1 MKRKVP
7 HIILRFSKHV
17 PATAAHT
24 PSENNIPTNS
34 TKPDTAANDMARQ
47 SDAATRASKRNGGT
61 APLKS
66 SSGRNKKSN
75 NLESL
80 AQVDKYQPPGSQSTK
95 RKHADDLSV
104 GGGKGDLPIPQKRAR
119 RSAAPEQHAGQASSQ
134 DEKGKKDED
143 KRVLRSQDSKL
154 TEYAEWLEP
163 EDKDAIDWG
172 APITLIDGNLP
183 AITFNGDVIS
193 GGSANR
199 TVGDVLHRPSENVG
213 GANVTSPPHASE
225 TSVNSLTHPNHTTPV
240 VAIDVSPRTKPI
252 VTIDLEVEVRA
263 SKNRLP
269 TRCTYDPL
277 SADRY
282 LKPHQ
287 GKVREEKRQRNL
299 ERERVVFQKAQY
311 EKKLMNLKSEEWM
324 KIFGLAGLVASG
336 IDVDKKALEK
346 RRAAMIKDLEGMLLR
361 YNTCKEEERRRR
373 VAKGGR
379 ASGSPVN
386 SMDVE
391 TRKSSTEDY
400 EVPLDDE
407 DDEDEE
413 GGETSAGNSGG
424 PAGDEVDHQP
434 NTVKK
439 RRQKSKHSKP
449 KKVSAVIPE
458 PEPKPFTSFYKNPHD
473 RKAAVSGWRR
483 AGRNLSAFGQP
494 LPEPESQE
502 FKLPDEILN
511 AAARHT
517 RARRRVS
524 R

>member
-7 HIILRFSKHV
+7 HIILRLSKHV
-17 PATAAHT
+17 PAAAAHT
-24 PSENNIPTNS
+24 PSENTIPTNS
-34 TKPDTAANDMARQ
+34 TKPDTTANDMARQ
-47 SDAATRASKRNGGT
+47 SDAATRTSKRNGGT
-61 APLKS
+61 TPLKS

-75 NLESL
+75 NLEPL
-80 AQVDKYQPPGSQSTK
+80 ARVDKFQPPGSQTTK
-95 RKHADDLSV
+95 RKRVNDLSV
-104 GGGKGDLPIPQKRAR
+104 GGGKGDLPIPPKRAR
-119 RSAAPEQHAGQASSQ
+119 RSAAPEQHAGQASSL

-163 EDKDAIDWG
+163 EDRDAIDWS
-172 APITLIDGNLP
+172 APITLIEGDIP
-183 AITFNGDVIS
+183 AITFNGDVIA
-193 GGSANR
+193 GGSENR
-199 TVGDVLHRPSENVG
+199 TVGDVNRPSEGVG
-213 GANVTSPPHASE
+213 DANITSPPRALE
-225 TSVNSLTHPNHTTPV
+225 TSVNNLTYPNRTTPV
-240 VAIDVSPRTKPI
+240 VAIDVSPRAKPI
-252 VTIDLEVEVRA
+252 VTIDLEAEVRA
-263 SKNRLP
+263 SKNRFP
-269 TRCTYDPL
+269 TRYTYDPL

-311 EKKLMNLKSEEWM
+311 EKKLTNLKSEEWM

-346 RRAAMIKDLEGMLLR
+346 RRAAMIKDLEAMLIR

-373 VAKGGR
+373 IAKGGR
-379 ASGSPVN
+379 ASASPVG

-407 DDEDEE
+407 DDEDESGRE
-413 GGETSAGNSGG
+413 ASAGGG
-424 PAGDEVDHQP
+424 GGTTGDEIDYPP

-439 RRQKSKHSKP
+439 RRQKPKQLKP
-449 KKVSAVIPE
+449 KKVPAIVPE
-458 PEPKPFTSFYKNPHD
+458 PELKPFTSFYKNPHD

>member
-1 MKRKVP
+1 MGNCF
-7 HIILRFSKHV
+7 I
-17 PATAAHT
+17 
-24 PSENNIPTNS
+24 
-34 TKPDTAANDMARQ
+34 
-47 SDAATRASKRNGGT
+47 
-61 APLKS
+61 
-66 SSGRNKKSN
+66 
-75 NLESL
+75 
-80 AQVDKYQPPGSQSTK
+80 
-95 RKHADDLSV
+95 
-104 GGGKGDLPIPQKRAR
+104 
-119 RSAAPEQHAGQASSQ
+119 
-134 DEKGKKDED
+134 
-143 KRVLRSQDSKL
+143 
-154 TEYAEWLEP
+154 
-163 EDKDAIDWG
+163 DAIDWS
-172 APITLIDGNLP
+172 APIALIEGEIP
-183 AITFNGDVIS
+183 AITFNGGVIA

-199 TVGDVLHRPSENVG
+199 TVGDVHRPSEVVG
-213 GANVTSPPHASE
+213 DANVTSPPQAPE
-225 TSVNSLTHPNHTTPV
+225 TSTNNLAHPSRTTPV
-240 VAIDVSPRTKPI
+240 VAIDASPRAKPI
-252 VTIDLEVEVRA
+252 VTIDLEAEVRA
-263 SKNRLP
+263 SKNRFP
-269 TRCTYDPL
+269 ARCTYDPL

-311 EKKLMNLKSEEWM
+311 EKKLTNLKSEEWM

-336 IDVDKKALEK
+336 IDIDRKALEK
-346 RRAAMIKDLEGMLLR
+346 RRAAMIKDLEAMLMR

-373 VAKGGR
+373 VARGGR

-407 DDEDEE
+407 DDEDDK
-413 GGETSAGNSGG
+413 GGKVNAGNSGR
-424 PAGDEVDHQP
+424 AVGDEADHQP
-434 NTVKK
+434 NTLKK
-439 RRQKSKHSKP
+439 RRQKPKQSKP
-449 KKVSAVIPE
+449 KMEPAAVPE
-458 PEPKPFTSFYKNPHD
+458 HEPKHFTSFYKNPHD

-502 FKLPDEILN
+502 FRLPDEILN

>member
-17 PATAAHT
+17 PAAAAAHT
-24 PSENNIPTNS
+24 PSESTIPTNS
-34 TKPDTAANDMARQ
+34 TRPDTTANDMARQ
-47 SDAATRASKRNGGT
+47 SDAATRTSKRNGDT
-61 APLKS
+61 TPLKS

-75 NLESL
+75 NLEPL
-80 AQVDKYQPPGSQSTK
+80 AQVDRFQPPGSQTTRRK
-95 RKHADDLSV
+95 RVNDFSV
-104 GGGKGDLPIPQKRAR
+104 GGGKGDLPIPPKRAR
-119 RSAAPEQHAGQASSQ
+119 RSAAPEQHAGQAPSQ
-134 DEKGKKDED
+134 DEKGKKGED
-143 KRVLRSQDSKL
+143 KRVLRSQDPKL

-163 EDKDAIDWG
+163 EDRDAIDWS
-172 APITLIDGNLP
+172 APITLIEGDIP
-183 AITFNGDVIS
+183 AITFNGDVIA
-193 GGSANR
+193 GGSASR
-199 TVGDVLHRPSENVG
+199 TVGDVHRPSE
-213 GANVTSPPHASE
+213 GASDSNVTSPPFATE
-225 TSVNSLTHPNHTTPV
+225 TSVNNLSHPNRTTPV
-240 VAIDVSPRTKPI
+240 VAIDVSPRTRPI
-252 VTIDLEVEVRA
+252 VTIDLEAEARA
-263 SKNRLP
+263 SKNRFP
-269 TRCTYDPL
+269 TRYTYDPL

-311 EKKLMNLKSEEWM
+311 EKKLTNLKSEEWM

-336 IDVDKKALEK
+336 IDVDKKALER
-346 RRAAMIKDLEGMLLR
+346 RRAAMIKDLEAMLIR

-379 ASGSPVN
+379 ASASPVN

-407 DDEDEE
+407 DEEDEQGIE
-413 GGETSAGNSGG
+413 ASAGGT
-424 PAGDEVDHQP
+424 AGDEVGHQP
-434 NTVKK
+434 NNVKK
-439 RRQKSKHSKP
+439 RRQKPKLSKP
-449 KKVSAVIPE
+449 KKVLAVLPE
-458 PEPKPFTSFYKNPHD
+458 PEPKPFTSFYNNTHD
-473 RKAAVSGWRR
+473 RKAAVSGRRR
-483 AGRNLSAFGQP
+483 AGRNQSAFGQP